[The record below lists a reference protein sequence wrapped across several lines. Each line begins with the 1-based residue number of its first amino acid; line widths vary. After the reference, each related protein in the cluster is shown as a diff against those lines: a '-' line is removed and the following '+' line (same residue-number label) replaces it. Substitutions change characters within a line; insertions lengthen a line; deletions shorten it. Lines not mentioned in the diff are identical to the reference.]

1 MKKDM
6 QEAPLWT
13 KDFTIITIG
22 SVISMLGNSM
32 SGFAMSLMVLDISQ
46 STFLYALYIAS
57 YTVPQLLVPIF
68 SGAVLDRFS
77 RKKMI
82 YTLDFISAG
91 LFAILAIVL
100 GTGFFSFPL
109 FIVYSL
115 IIGSIQSIYM
125 VAYDSFYPLLIT
137 PGNYQKAYSIAGVLE
152 NTTFFMIPVATF
164 FYKSFGMVPLLIVDA
179 VSYLIAAIME
189 TRIGHEEAYVEK
201 QKETRREDLSYMAQV
216 LLDLKEGFLYLLSEK
231 GLLAIVLY
239 FTFSFITTGT
249 SDVVALPYF
258 RGHFDDGE
266 YVFMLVW
273 GMSVVG
279 RAIGGWVHY
288 KVKVP
293 AHIRY
298 GIALLVYVGVSV
310 IEAVYL
316 FLPMRWMMV
325 LLFFNGVLGVTS
337 YTIRISATQSYVP
350 DEKKGRFNGVFNMVA
365 SGGMLLGQLLAGG
378 LTLAF
383 SERSVLLIVA
393 MVNAVMALV
402 IIGGNKRHVAPIYN
416 RQE

>member
-1 MKKDM
+1 MKKDT
-6 QEAPLWT
+6 QDSTLWT
-13 KDFTIITIG
+13 RDFTIITIG

-189 TRIGHEEAYVEK
+189 TRIGHEETYVEQ
-201 QKETRREDLSYMAQV
+201 QKETRREDLSYMGQV
-216 LLDLKEGFLYLLSEK
+216 LLDLKEGFLYLWSER

-258 RGHFDDGE
+258 RGHFDNGE
-266 YVFMLVW
+266 YVYMVVW

-279 RAIGGWVHY
+279 RGIGGMIHY
-288 KVKVP
+288 KAKVP
-293 AHIRY
+293 AHFRY
-298 GIALLVYVGVSV
+298 SIALVVYIAVSL

-316 FLPMRWMMV
+316 FLPVRLMMV
-325 LLFFNGVLGVTS
+325 LLFCNGILGVTS

-365 SGGMLLGQLLAGG
+365 SGGMLLGQLLAGS

-383 SERSVLLIVA
+383 SERMVLLIVA
-393 MVNAVMALV
+393 MVNVVMAVV

-416 RQE
+416 RQQ

>member
-1 MKKDM
+1 MKKDT
-6 QEAPLWT
+6 QDSTLWT
-13 KDFTIITIG
+13 RDFTIITIG

-189 TRIGHEEAYVEK
+189 TRIGHEETYVEQ
-201 QKETRREDLSYMAQV
+201 QKETRREDLSYMGQV
-216 LLDLKEGFLYLLSEK
+216 LLDLKEGFLYLWSER

-258 RGHFDDGE
+258 RGHFDNGE
-266 YVFMLVW
+266 YVYMVVW

-279 RAIGGWVHY
+279 RGIGGMIHY

-293 AHIRY
+293 AHFRY
-298 GIALLVYVGVSV
+298 SIALVVYIAVSL

-316 FLPMRWMMV
+316 FLPVRLMMV
-325 LLFFNGVLGVTS
+325 LLFCNGILGVTS

-365 SGGMLLGQLLAGG
+365 SGGMLLGQLLAGS

-383 SERSVLLIVA
+383 SERMVLLIVA
-393 MVNAVMALV
+393 MVNVVMAVV

-416 RQE
+416 RQQ

>member
-1 MKKDM
+1 
-6 QEAPLWT
+6 
-13 KDFTIITIG
+13 
-22 SVISMLGNSM
+22 
-32 SGFAMSLMVLDISQ
+32 
-46 STFLYALYIAS
+46 
-57 YTVPQLLVPIF
+57 
-68 SGAVLDRFS
+68 
-77 RKKMI
+77 
-82 YTLDFISAG
+82 
-91 LFAILAIVL
+91 

-189 TRIGHEEAYVEK
+189 TRIGHEEAYVEQ

-216 LLDLKEGFLYLLSEK
+216 LLDLKEGFLYLWSER

-258 RGHFDDGE
+258 RGHFDNGE
-266 YVFMLVW
+266 YVYMVVW

-279 RAIGGWVHY
+279 RGIGGMIHY

-293 AHIRY
+293 AHFRY
-298 GIALLVYVGVSV
+298 SIALVVYIAVSL

-316 FLPMRWMMV
+316 FLPVRLMMV
-325 LLFFNGVLGVTS
+325 LLFCNGILGVTS

-365 SGGMLLGQLLAGG
+365 SGGMLLGQLLAGS

-383 SERSVLLIVA
+383 SERMVLLIVA
-393 MVNAVMALV
+393 MVNAVMAVV

-416 RQE
+416 RQQ

>member
-1 MKKDM
+1 
-6 QEAPLWT
+6 
-13 KDFTIITIG
+13 
-22 SVISMLGNSM
+22 
-32 SGFAMSLMVLDISQ
+32 
-46 STFLYALYIAS
+46 
-57 YTVPQLLVPIF
+57 
-68 SGAVLDRFS
+68 
-77 RKKMI
+77 
-82 YTLDFISAG
+82 
-91 LFAILAIVL
+91 L

-189 TRIGHEEAYVEK
+189 TRIGHEETYVEQ
-201 QKETRREDLSYMAQV
+201 QKETRREDLSYMGQV
-216 LLDLKEGFLYLLSEK
+216 LLDLKEGFLYLWSER

-258 RGHFDDGE
+258 RGHFDNGE
-266 YVFMLVW
+266 YVYMVVW

-279 RAIGGWVHY
+279 RGIGGMIHY
-288 KVKVP
+288 KAKVP
-293 AHIRY
+293 AHFRY
-298 GIALLVYVGVSV
+298 SIALVVYIAVSL

-316 FLPMRWMMV
+316 FLPVRLMMV
-325 LLFFNGVLGVTS
+325 LLFCNGILGVTS

-365 SGGMLLGQLLAGG
+365 SGGMLLGQLLAGS

-383 SERSVLLIVA
+383 SERMVLLIVA
-393 MVNAVMALV
+393 MVNAVMAVV

-416 RQE
+416 RQQ

>member
-1 MKKDM
+1 MKKDT
-6 QEAPLWT
+6 QDSTLWT
-13 KDFTIITIG
+13 RDFTIITIG

-189 TRIGHEEAYVEK
+189 TRIGHEETYVEK
-201 QKETRREDLSYMAQV
+201 QKETRREDLSYMVQV
-216 LLDLKEGFLYLLSEK
+216 LLDLKEGFLYLWSER

-258 RGHFDDGE
+258 RGHFDNGE
-266 YVFMLVW
+266 YVYMVVW

-279 RAIGGWVHY
+279 RGIGGLIHY

-293 AHIRY
+293 AHFRY
-298 GIALLVYVGVSV
+298 SIALVVYIAVSV

-316 FLPMRWMMV
+316 FLPVRLMMV
-325 LLFFNGVLGVTS
+325 LLFCNGMLGVTS

-365 SGGMLLGQLLAGG
+365 SGGMLLGQLLAGS

-383 SERSVLLIVA
+383 SERMVLLIVA
-393 MVNAVMALV
+393 MVNAVMAVV

-416 RQE
+416 RLQ

>member
-1 MKKDM
+1 MKKDT
-6 QEAPLWT
+6 QDSTLWT
-13 KDFTIITIG
+13 RDFTIITIG

-91 LFAILAIVL
+91 LFAVLAIVL

-189 TRIGHEEAYVEK
+189 TRIGHEEAYVEQ
-201 QKETRREDLSYMAQV
+201 QKETRREDLSYMGQV
-216 LLDLKEGFLYLLSEK
+216 LLDLKEGFLYLWSER

-258 RGHFDDGE
+258 RGHFDNGE
-266 YVFMLVW
+266 YVYMVVW

-279 RAIGGWVHY
+279 RGIGGMIHY
-288 KVKVP
+288 KAKVP
-293 AHIRY
+293 AHFRY
-298 GIALLVYVGVSV
+298 GIALAVYIAVSL

-316 FLPMRWMMV
+316 FLPVRLMMV
-325 LLFFNGVLGVTS
+325 LLFCNGILGVTS

-365 SGGMLLGQLLAGG
+365 SGGMLLGQLLAGS

-383 SERSVLLIVA
+383 SERMVLLIVA
-393 MVNAVMALV
+393 MVNVVMAVV

-416 RQE
+416 RQQ